1 MPVCFCCLRCRA
13 CIYASLQS
21 NSVDLEQ
28 VTTYFNCFAQAF
40 VFSILQTDENRK
52 GETLEKTLFILD
64 SDRLHYSFT

>member
-1 MPVCFCCLRCRA
+1 MPVCFCCLCCRA

-21 NSVDLEQ
+21 HSVDLEQ
-28 VTTYFNCFAQAF
+28 VTTYFNCSAQAF
-40 VFSILQTDENRK
+40 AFSILQTDENRK